1 MAETRPVIEPY
12 QDGRQQHEAAM
23 MGMYIFLASEVML
36 FGGLFAV
43 AAAVRILHPA
53 DVVDASKALHR
64 WIGAGNTLVLLTSSL
79 CVALAVEAA
88 KGGRRGAAALR
99 LVAAAL
105 LGVAFLG
112 IKAYEY
118 ASEYAE
124 GLLPIAGGVTR
135 FSTPVQH
142 AFMDLYLV
150 ATGLHAVHLSIGIAM
165 LLVVAARLR
174 GLVMP
179 DRQILPATVGLYWH
193 LVDVVWV
200 FLYPVLYLAR

>member
-1 MAETRPVIEPY
+1 M
-12 QDGRQQHEAAM
+12 
-23 MGMYIFLASEVML
+23 
-36 FGGLFAV
+36 
-43 AAAVRILHPA
+43 
-53 DVVDASKALHR
+53 
-64 WIGAGNTLVLLTSSL
+64 
-79 CVALAVEAA
+79 
-88 KGGRRGAAALR
+88 R